1 MSSAG
6 ETSSPDDRS
15 SPERASSAEDLTA
28 ENLTPSRPSRL
39 STKDLVGP
47 VLIFVGGFLLAAAIA
62 LPTLFVDN
70 LRTIPLSTD
79 VTTVAPAAS
88 PARVLDRC
96 SLASPTA
103 RVVDADLTRQQ
114 RFVAVRPADADR
126 VTLQAG
132 TSVRA
137 EHLRI
142 DGREV
147 DPEAP
152 RAGSDARPAAG
163 ASACTDPIMGAVRDR
178 ITLDRVT
185 ALPDLTAAAGQQG
198 SSEIQYDSNSAPVRV
213 PDRDGYTYLMPFGVS
228 TADHTFFDVTTRRT
242 VPLRYTGDTT
252 VAGRDVAR
260 FVAVVP
266 DTDLHQIDNGDAQST
281 PPTIITRPAGWFGVP
296 GVDPARSVSATL
308 HHSGRWELAVDT
320 TTGTIVDA
328 HIAVDETYR
337 FIDTTLPDRRLT
349 SMSATFAYD
358 DRTQR
363 RLTEHATALA
373 APITVWGRVVP
384 LIAAVV
390 GVATIVAGLAVI
402 NPAWRPRRWRPSAAP
417 DADPPASS

>member
-1 MSSAG
+1 MSSPG
-6 ETSSPDDRS
+6 
-15 SPERASSAEDLTA
+15 
-28 ENLTPSRPSRL
+28 PSRL
-39 STKDLVGP
+39 STKDLIGP

-79 VTTVAPAAS
+79 ITTVAPATA

-96 SLASPTA
+96 SLSSQTA
-103 RVVDADLTRQQ
+103 RVVDADVTRQQ

-137 EHLRI
+137 EHLTI
-142 DGREV
+142 DGRET

-152 RAGSDARPAAG
+152 RPGSDVKPAAG
-163 ASACTDPIMGAVRDR
+163 ETSCTDPILGAVRDR

-185 ALPDLTAAAGQQG
+185 ALPDLTAAADQHG
-198 SSEIQYDSNSAPVRV
+198 SSEIQYDSNSAPIRV
-213 PDRDGYTYLMPFGVS
+213 PDRDGFTYLMPFGVS
-228 TADHTFFDVTTRRT
+228 ASDHTFFDVTTRRT

-252 VAGRDVAR
+252 VEGRDVAR

-266 DTDLHQIDNGDAQST
+266 DTDLHQIENGDANST

-296 GVDPARSVSATL
+296 GVDPARDVSATL

-328 HIAVDETYR
+328 HITVDESYR
-337 FIDTTLPDRRLT
+337 FIDTALPDQRLT
-349 SMSATFAYD
+349 NMSATFAYD
-358 DRTQR
+358 DRTRQR
-363 RLTEHATALA
+363 LSEHATALA
-373 APITVWGRVVP
+373 SPITVWGRVVP
-384 LIAAVV
+384 IFAAVA
-390 GVATIVAGLAVI
+390 GVATIIVGLAVI
-402 NPAWRPRRWRPSAAP
+402 IPAWRPRRWRPNAAP